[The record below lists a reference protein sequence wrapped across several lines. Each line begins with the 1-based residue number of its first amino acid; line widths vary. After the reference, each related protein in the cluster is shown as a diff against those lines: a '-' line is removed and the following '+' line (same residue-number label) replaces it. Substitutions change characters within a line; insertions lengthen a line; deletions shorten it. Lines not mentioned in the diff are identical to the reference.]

1 MKDIRRYAPSG
12 ILTIGIVF
20 LVIGFVQQ
28 GFTFSFESGFFSLGV
43 MFTLSG
49 LVASA
54 LRKKS

>member
-1 MKDIRRYAPSG
+1 MRNMKEYAPPS

-43 MFTLSG
+43 IFTLSG

-54 LRKKS
+54 LRKKP